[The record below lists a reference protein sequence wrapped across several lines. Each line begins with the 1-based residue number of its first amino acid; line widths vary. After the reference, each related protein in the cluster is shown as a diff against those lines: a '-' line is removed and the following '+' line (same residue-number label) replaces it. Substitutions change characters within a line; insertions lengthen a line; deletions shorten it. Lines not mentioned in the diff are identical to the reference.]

1 MGELILQIIIGFS
14 LIILGIINMKGNI
27 SMLHSYHR
35 KRVKKEDIIPYGKKV
50 GTGIIIIGISIII
63 AGLFTIFNYTNISND
78 ILIIGL
84 VVGTI
89 IIFCAMFKYN
99 KGIFWKNKLQ
109 FLKQIEISVFSMSIS
124 YLGVEKRLKN
134 AKVKY
139 AFINDFKR
147 V

>member
-1 MGELILQIIIGFS
+1 MGELILQIIIGLS
-14 LIILGIINMKGNI
+14 LIILGVINMKGNI

-63 AGLFTIFNYTNISND
+63 AGLFTIFNYTNISNV

-84 VVGTI
+84 VLGTI

-99 KGIFWKNKLQ
+99 KGIF
-109 FLKQIEISVFSMSIS
+109 
-124 YLGVEKRLKN
+124 
-134 AKVKY
+134 
-139 AFINDFKR
+139 
-147 V
+147 